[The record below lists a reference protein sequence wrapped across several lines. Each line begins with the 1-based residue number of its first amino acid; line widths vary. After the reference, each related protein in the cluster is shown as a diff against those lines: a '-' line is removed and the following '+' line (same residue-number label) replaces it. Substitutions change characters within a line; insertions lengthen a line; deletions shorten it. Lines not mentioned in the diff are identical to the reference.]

1 MLMGLGNHFGDWIC
15 NDCSRP
21 RYAFKRWEFKVFDK
35 SPSPSTKN
43 SRCLLNA
50 WKSSNGQPA
59 ANSHLRNSSQTNWRR
74 VHQNLNYSRSSSGK
88 RHEKCCTHRP
98 SLLPIEWLSEAFG
111 LAQGSRQRHP
121 RAGKLFKLG
130 HLEEVKVVTRLYKT
144 HHAEALISVYCIGNT
159 FNVLGYL

>member
-1 MLMGLGNHFGDWIC
+1 MVENQLVHYGLTGSLILNKSGW
-15 NDCSRP
+15 STW
-21 RYAFKRWEFKVFDK
+21 YKGYKEEFLGLCKQRERGAHGA
-35 SPSPSTKN
+35 PSTKN

-111 LAQGSRQRHP
+111 LAQGEWQHSP

-130 HLEEVKVVTRLYKT
+130 HLEEVKVVTRF
-144 HHAEALISVYCIGNT
+144 SWNT
-159 FNVLGYL
+159 PLKPWSQSI